1 MRAFDDTERLRMFC
15 ERLQHGAERG
25 SMRDDIRVGLRIIG
39 FERRVTIAFVAEEDR
54 IASRSCHCS
63 TAIGIGSA
71 ISSP

>member
-25 SMRDDIRVGLRIIG
+25 SMRDGLRIIG

-54 IASRSCHCS
+54 VTILRLF
-63 TAIGIGSA
+63 TAVEIGSDFE
-71 ISSP
+71 PLK